1 MRYLSTFL
9 KILIL
14 STAVVIMQ
22 SCNSKKIVEPFLLI
36 YNNPIKISDT
46 VSHCIAKTG
55 LIDIQGPSAG
65 TYNINV
71 LEPLEVPVE
80 FLQDSSDMWSHDYSC
95 TNGYRRK
102 YIVFYPEKSIIV
114 QVFRKDGTI
123 KTHGRYNLI
132 LTIKKS
138 LNPKLS
144 NSKRQCYYINYI
156 GKSRRDGEWTHYDEN
171 ETKIITSNWANGD
184 SLGVK

>member
-1 MRYLSTFL
+1 MHYMSTFL

-14 STAVVIMQ
+14 SVAVAMMYA
-22 SCNSKKIVEPFLLI
+22 CNSKKIVAPFLLI
-36 YNNPIKISDT
+36 YNDPIKISDT

-55 LIDIQGPSAG
+55 LIDMQGPSEG
-65 TYNINV
+65 IYYMNV
-71 LEPLEVPVE
+71 LEPLEPPVE
-80 FLQDSSDMWSHDYSC
+80 FLQDSSDMWSHDYSD

-102 YIVFYPEKSIIV
+102 YIVFYPEKSVIV
-114 QVFRKDGTI
+114 QVFRKNGTI
-123 KTHGRYNLI
+123 KTNGRYNLI

-144 NSKRQCYYINYI
+144 NRKRKCYNINYI
-156 GKSRRDGEWTHYDEN
+156 GKAKRDGEWTHYDEN
-171 ETKIITSNWANGD
+171 EAKILTSNWANGD